1 MFQLR
6 GSIRLPK
13 DIIQPIL
20 LSISLKSEITT
31 SLAIDLIN
39 VHWFVNN
46 RISVH
51 WQYGTTVVKVW
62 PNEYLQRK
70 LFRLPKP
77 FKSLNATWKEE
88 AIKSRTIKIM
98 SKHVQMQDSLNRACG
113 ASRQFVGLL
122 GNGCKIGVKWVNSAH
137 SGCLANYNG
146 ITSCFYCTA
155 VFTQLT
161 RIISS
166 SGSKYKPT
174 LFYEGFKS
182 IPYQQNSH
190 EVYCK
195 SS

>member
-39 VHWFVNN
+39 VHWFVSN
-46 RISVH
+46 RE
-51 WQYGTTVVKVW
+51 YGTTVVKVW

-70 LFRLPKP
+70 LFRLLKP

-88 AIKSRTIKIM
+88 AIKSQTIKIM

-195 SS
+195 ST